1 MADTD
6 TTWQYSE
13 HMHADVTQTIVS
25 RALPYS
31 PVGITRVNTNRR
43 HSGLTD
49 PYERES
55 AYLVILQLQPF
66 GEQELWLAGKP
77 APHVPYGAGWLAIY
91 DLERNWSA
99 NLIGEYDCMQFYIP
113 QAALTET
120 AKDLGIRAVQHLHC
134 PPHLAVA
141 DPVVHHLSLA
151 LLPALAHPEHA
162 SALFVDHMALALR
175 AHLVQHYSGVQVP
188 SRRVQAGLAPWQ
200 EERAKALIMAHLDGE
215 VLLETLAEACG
226 VSRAHFAKAF
236 RTSVGMPPHR
246 WMVLQRIERA
256 QHYLHHTQ
264 LPLGEIAQLC
274 GFADQSHFT
283 RTFGR
288 VVGANPREW
297 RRQKRH

>member
-1 MADTD
+1 MRRARDITMADTD

-25 RALPYS
+25 SALPYS

-43 HSGLTD
+43 HSGMTD
-49 PYERES
+49 PYEREP

-99 NLIGEYDCMQFYIP
+99 NLVGEY
-113 QAALTET
+113 
-120 AKDLGIRAVQHLHC
+120 
-134 PPHLAVA
+134 
-141 DPVVHHLSLA
+141 
-151 LLPALAHPEHA
+151 
-162 SALFVDHMALALR
+162 VDHMALALR
-175 AHLVQHYSGVQVP
+175 THLVQTYSGVQVP

-215 VLLETLAEACG
+215 ILLETLAEACG

-236 RTSVGMPPHR
+236 RVSVGMPPHR

-256 QHYLHHTQ
+256 QHYLLQTL
-264 LPLGEIAQLC
+264 LPLGEITHLC

-288 VVGANPREW
+288 VVGINPGEW